1 MWQTGILYSN
11 GSKLCNFFITSPFR
25 VLQFHFL
32 TFNFIAEFIV
42 MKKKALPL
50 FLFSGTLLLLFT
62 MRWHGEVLTKF
73 PSTKAGIVSLEF
85 AKTKKN
91 VTEILY
97 EWNTVSSKNIHQHAV
112 TNTAIDFLFIFFY
125 SLFLFYACFWFS
137 IKQQGLLSKL
147 SRFISLLALVA
158 GLLDVIENYFL
169 LKMLS
174 HSITDAEVLLTWWI
188 AAVKFSLAGI
198 AVVWILIN
206 IPMYFIF
213 KPKTKTS

>member
-1 MWQTGILYSN
+1 M
-11 GSKLCNFFITSPFR
+11 
-25 VLQFHFL
+25 
-32 TFNFIAEFIV
+32 V
-42 MKKKALPL
+42 MKKKALSL
-50 FLFSGTLLLLFT
+50 FLFSGTAVLLFT

-85 AKTKKN
+85 AKTKKK

-125 SLFLFYACFWFS
+125 SLFLFYVCFWFS
-137 IKQQGLLSKL
+137 TKQQGLVSKI
-147 SRFISLLALVA
+147 SQFIALLALTA

-169 LKMLS
+169 LKMLRN
-174 HSITDAEVLLTWWI
+174 SITNAEALFTWWL
-188 AAVKFSLAGI
+188 AAVKFSLVGI
-198 AVVWILIN
+198 AVLWILIN
-206 IPMYFIF
+206 IPLYFIF

>member
-1 MWQTGILYSN
+1 
-11 GSKLCNFFITSPFR
+11 
-25 VLQFHFL
+25 
-32 TFNFIAEFIV
+32 
-42 MKKKALPL
+42 
-50 FLFSGTLLLLFT
+50 

-97 EWNTVSSKNIHQHAV
+97 EWNTVSSKNMHQHAV

-158 GLLDVIENYFL
+158 GLLDIIENYFL